1 MLSTMRDVIAIALAA
16 LACVLGA
23 ASTSGA
29 QATSPILIDRH
40 MTVGAGATVMAT
52 FGDAVARAGDAV
64 VPHRLFAESGVPRRT
79 ANFLFRMV
87 KLIDVDLPQEQLL
100 MVVNHEVFGHG
111 ARLRER
117 FDGSISYQIGAPFP
131 FGDGGGSTSFELTR
145 EPTTPE
151 WLAISAAGMEVDG
164 VTAGLIAHRAFL
176 DGRMRSRDA
185 IRYFGSE
192 LDTVSY
198 VLSTGD
204 FPEEPGH
211 DVSDFLLTYNMAARS
226 AGAPELTASTLRREV
241 VVALANPMLGYALFG
256 IGRYVWN
263 GETDVP
269 VPTLSIGGV
278 RYLPYLRYRLTSFGT
293 EWAVINELGGRIP
306 PVQIEARV
314 GRSLNGSPFGLGIR
328 REGVTTLRQWRIDGG
343 VELWRQPPFEGD
355 SAEPLAEPLRWGT
368 LVRGRAERPMSRAWF
383 GDTPITLIVD
393 LAFKTQGFVA
403 GEPLGSGIVAR
414 AGIGIPFRH

>member
-1 MLSTMRDVIAIALAA
+1 MRDVVAVSLAA
-16 LACVLGA
+16 LVCILGIPA
-23 ASTSGA
+23 TSVA
-29 QATSPILIDRH
+29 QNASPILIDRH

-52 FGDAVARAGDAV
+52 FGDAVARAEDAV
-64 VPHRLFAESGVPRRT
+64 VPHRLFAENGVPRRT
-79 ANFLFRMV
+79 ANFLFRVV
-87 KLIDVDLPQEQLL
+87 KLIDVDIPQEQLL

-117 FDGSISYQIGAPFP
+117 FDGSISYQIEAPFP

-164 VTAGLIAHRAFL
+164 VAAGLLAHRAFL
-176 DGRMRSRDA
+176 EGRMRSRDA
-185 IRYFGSE
+185 IRYFESE
-192 LDTVSY
+192 LDTLSY

-204 FPEEPGH
+204 QPEEPGH

-226 AGAPELTASTLRREV
+226 VGAPELTASTLRREV
-241 VVALANPMLGYALFG
+241 IGALANPMLGYALFG

-263 GETDVP
+263 GDTDVP
-269 VPTLSIGGV
+269 VPALDIGGV

-293 EWAVINELGGRIP
+293 EWAVINELGGRVRP
-306 PVQIEARV
+306 LQIEARF
-314 GRSLNGSPFGLGIR
+314 GRSLNASPFGFGVR
-328 REGVTTLRQWRIDGG
+328 SERVTTLHQWRIDGG
-343 VELWRQPPFEGD
+343 LEVWRQPPLEGD
-355 SAEPLAEPLRWGT
+355 SLEPLADPLRWGT
-368 LVRGRAERPMSRAWF
+368 LVRGRAERPLSRAWF
-383 GDTPITLIVD
+383 GNTPLTFIVD